1 MPDQVSGA
9 LRHLGGVF
17 RDIGAQAAESKSRR
31 AQEKLGMARLRMEG
45 KQRQS
50 AADVKLAEAEYEKGL
65 DQPDTYFNILQKS
78 NLPDELKK
86 GWGAV
91 LEQQDTT
98 ADPEGT
104 IRIGDN
110 LTTPRR
116 MVQDFMKIREL
127 MVEGRGLLERTGT
140 QKEIAAEDRK
150 HQKELARI
158 KKGDTNLKTKRIDAL
173 TREINDLVEKKAE
186 MQADPTQPTQA
197 VLTLTKRINLL
208 EQRLSDFKGE
218 KTGKTG
224 MPLEG
229 LKKFDR

>member
-1 MPDQVSGA
+1 MADQVSGA

-45 KQRQS
+45 QQRQS
-50 AADVKLAEAEYEKGL
+50 AADVKLAEAEYQKGL
-65 DQPDTYFNILQKS
+65 DTADTYFNILQKS

-91 LEQQDTT
+91 LEQPDPT
-98 ADPEGT
+98 ADPEGN

-110 LTTPRR
+110 ITTPRR
-116 MVQDFMKIREL
+116 MVEDFMKIREL
-127 MVEGRGLLERTGT
+127 MVEGRGLLEKTST
-140 QKEIAAEDRK
+140 QRDIAAEDRK

-158 KKGDTNLKTKRIDAL
+158 KKGDTNLKAKRIDEM
-173 TREINDLVEKKAE
+173 TKEINDLTEKKAE

-208 EQRLSDFKGE
+208 EQRLADFKGE
-218 KTGKTG
+218 GAGRTG